1 MAVTTAKIRAREKAR
16 GKKAY
21 TALDSAGNLH
31 YAFDKTTLNSILIKA
46 NNKLIEKQSAKTLA
60 SYNAQQEKL
69 IAANNAAQQDAISY
83 AETSAANNNA
93 FNAQQAQKQ
102 MDFQAEMSNTA
113 HQREVKDLLAAG
125 LNPILSANNGASTP
139 SGASSSADTSAT
151 TLKAQYALQKL
162 QAGVA
167 LKQTQMQIQSAQKMA
182 KWSNDLNRELSY
194 ASLSN
199 SKDIADIQAASSMYG
214 AQLASSA
221 SRYGA
226 ELSSSAS
233 RYATDN
239 PNNPYMYLLKGLL
252 GDSSSAGDTA
262 KTVARKIAQKT
273 TGFELFKKYKKY
285 KAGADANRKK
295 YEASKK

>member
-1 MAVTTAKIRAREKAR
+1 MAVTTAKIRAREKER

-31 YAFDKTTLNSILIKA
+31 YAFDKTTLNSIIAKA
-46 NNKLIEKQSAKTLA
+46 NNKIYEKQSAKTLA
-60 SYNAQQEKL
+60 
-69 IAANNAAQQDAISY
+69 ANNAAHQEAIFS

-125 LNPILSANNGASTP
+125 LNPILSANNGASSP
-139 SGASSSADTSAT
+139 SGASASADTSAT

-194 ASLSN
+194 ASLAN

-214 AQLASSA
+214 AELASSA
-221 SRYGA
+221 ARYGS
-226 ELSSSAS
+226 ELSSAAS

-239 PNNPYMYLLKGLL
+239 PNDPMMYLLKGLF
-252 GDSSSAGDTA
+252 GSSKEAGSSA
-262 KTVARKIAQKT
+262 KS
-273 TGFELFKKYKKY
+273 
-285 KAGADANRKK
+285 AGKWILEHNNVYRALNWYSNKVDKRTDSRKK
-295 YEASKK
+295 NRR